1 MSLMTSLNLLAIE
14 IAADPEFGKEIYT
27 KGDTKL
33 SEIIEN
39 VIKLVGGIGGA
50 CFTLAVLIIALVIIF
65 GSISPKNIGRWWTAL
80 FSCVAGAAL
89 FFSAFMLS
97 SVLSNLFS

>member
-1 MSLMTSLNLLAIE
+1 MSLLTSLNLLAIE
-14 IAADPEFGKEIYT
+14 VATTDFGKEIYT

-33 SEIIEN
+33 SEIIEK

-97 SVLSNLFS
+97 SVLSNLFG